1 MSATKNDKPVLQL
14 RGVRKFF
21 PVKGGIAMRT
31 KGWVKALDTLDLDIP
46 EGQTIGVVGESGCG
60 KTTLGKVVARL
71 YSAEGKM
78 LFTDRQGA
86 SWNCSGTVRPRLR
99 EMAYRRDVQ
108 MVFQDPFSSLD
119 PRMTVGDI
127 VREPLDAHQIH
138 ATKAEANVQVAEL
151 LRRVGLGPEAMAR
164 YPHEFSG
171 GQRQR
176 IAIARAIALRPRL
189 VVCDEPTSAL
199 DVSVQSQVVNLLK
212 EVQAEFGMAYLF
224 ISHNLDLVYHM
235 ADRILV
241 MYLGNVM
248 EEGSADE
255 VFLEAK
261 HPYTKALMDSIPS
274 WDPETP
280 RMFHSALGGEPPSPV
295 NVPSGCPFHPRCPL
309 VIDRCRTE
317 KPQLRELSGK
327 DHQLACHLE

>member
-1 MSATKNDKPVLQL
+1 
-14 RGVRKFF
+14 
-21 PVKGGIAMRT
+21 
-31 KGWVKALDTLDLDIP
+31 
-46 EGQTIGVVGESGCG
+46 
-60 KTTLGKVVARL
+60 
-71 YSAEGKM
+71 
-78 LFTDRQGA
+78 
-86 SWNCSGTVRPRLR
+86 
-99 EMAYRRDVQ
+99 
-108 MVFQDPFSSLD
+108 
-119 PRMTVGDI
+119 
-127 VREPLDAHQIH
+127 
-138 ATKAEANVQVAEL
+138 
-151 LRRVGLGPEAMAR
+151 LGPEALER

-248 EEGSADE
+248 EEGDADS
-255 VFLEAK
+255 VFLHAK

-274 WDPETP
+274 WDPDTP
-280 RMFHSALGGEPPSPV
+280 RMFRSALGGEPPSPV
-295 NVPSGCPFHPRCPL
+295 NVPAGCPFHPRCPL
-309 VIDRCRTE
+309 AVDRCRSE
-317 KPQLRELSGK
+317 KPALRTVGSAELP
-327 DHQLACHLE
+327 DHKVACHLA